1 MGMEMGMNGTKL
13 QQFEFF
19 PTFHA
24 LPVSHLKGYFL
35 QSLWQPVNAML
46 HLQVDIESTKIQCK
60 LVVNIN
66 KWVDI
71 VAISNQP
78 VNALLLMKRGGY

>member
-1 MGMEMGMNGTKL
+1 
-13 QQFEFF
+13 
-19 PTFHA
+19 
-24 LPVSHLKGYFL
+24 
-35 QSLWQPVNAML
+35 ML